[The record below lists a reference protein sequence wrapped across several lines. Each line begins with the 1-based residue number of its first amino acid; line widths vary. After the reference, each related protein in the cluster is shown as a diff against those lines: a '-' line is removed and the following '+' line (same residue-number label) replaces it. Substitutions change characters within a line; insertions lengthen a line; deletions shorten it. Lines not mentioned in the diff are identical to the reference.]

1 MGRDVMRV
9 VMSYDVVLR
18 GVVWRCVVVWS
29 EEIRKDR
36 YNKNTITHTYPL
48 QCTRCSSRSRS
59 GTALRSLRAA
69 ADSSEKSVRRSS

>member
-29 EEIRKDR
+29 EEICKDR
-36 YNKNTITHTYPL
+36 YNKNTITHTH
-48 QCTRCSSRSRS
+48 TRYN
-59 GTALRSLRAA
+59 ALAA
-69 ADSSEKSVRRSS
+69 AGALGQEQL